1 MAAISNAL
9 MAVLKS
15 GDHVV
20 RSALALNII
29 CGAFLKSFLFFV
41 VVFAFCRVRNY
52 TFLVANATK
61 NQVLAIRIS
70 QVVAS
75 TQLTLQQLTMM
86 CREND

>member
-20 RSALALNII
+20 RSALALII

-41 VVFAFCRVRNY
+41 VVFAFCRVRNN